1 MKQAIALVTG
11 ASSGIG
17 EALARALAAR
27 GTHVVLVARSA
38 TRLEEIAREIRQ
50 AGGAATVLP
59 ADLSRPGAAQH
70 VHDEVA
76 RRALAVDVLVNNA
89 GIGHYG
95 PFEAEPL
102 EHLAGQ
108 VQINVVALTE
118 LTRLFVPALLSRR
131 GAVLNLASTVA
142 FQPAPFMSVY
152 GATKAFVLSLTEAL
166 WAEYRERGLRVAAVC
181 PGPVET
187 PFIEAMGSDVRQT
200 AIFRRTLSIDQVVR
214 ACLAAL
220 EGSSPTRVV
229 GWRNGLAAQSSRFS
243 PRALTA
249 RIGAVLLRP
258 R

>member
-108 VQINVVALTE
+108 VQINVVSARDLQE
-118 LTRLFVPALLSRR
+118 ALLHPEAHR
-131 GAVLNLASTVA
+131 
-142 FQPAPFMSVY
+142 
-152 GATKAFVLSLTEAL
+152 SL
-166 WAEYRERGLRVAAVC
+166 
-181 PGPVET
+181 
-187 PFIEAMGSDVRQT
+187 
-200 AIFRRTLSIDQVVR
+200 VVR
-214 ACLAAL
+214 VGGYSAYFTSLDPDIQRDVLARTTQ
-220 EGSSPTRVV
+220 EGY
-229 GWRNGLAAQSSRFS
+229 
-243 PRALTA
+243 
-249 RIGAVLLRP
+249 
-258 R
+258 